1 MTELPLALI
10 IEDNPAQSEIFSKA
24 MQMAGYEVEA
34 IQNGQDALDRLA
46 VIIPQVVVLDLNLPH
61 VSGDKIL
68 ARIRRDTRFSE
79 TRVILATADP
89 RKAIPLRNDSNLV
102 LIKPVSF
109 SQLKNLAER
118 LLHTHKGR

>member
-1 MTELPLALI
+1 MTEPPLALI

-24 MQMAGYEVEA
+24 MQLAGYEVEA

-68 ARIRRDTRFSE
+68 ARIRRDTRLSE

-118 LLHTHKGR
+118 LLHTNDGR